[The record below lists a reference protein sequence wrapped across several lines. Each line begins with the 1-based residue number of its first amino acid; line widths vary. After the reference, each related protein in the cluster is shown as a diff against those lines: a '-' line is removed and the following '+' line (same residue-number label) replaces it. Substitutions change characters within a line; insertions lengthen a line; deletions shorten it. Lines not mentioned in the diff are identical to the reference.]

1 MIKIDISN
9 LLTLFHNIHHSIDK
23 FYLGDGF
30 IIIGSP
36 LIYSYGK
43 SLYLWGVIEKH
54 KEVYIYLVDVLTL
67 YVVDRIKV
75 SELLPNHKLVYYSGY
90 LPECQC
96 LCIGYKDIRDI
107 YSKDMVAVY
116 VEESKGTLQLRVES
130 GLYLLAILERIGT
143 IDAFMNEINEYLL

>member
-30 IIIGSP
+30 SIIGSP

-67 YVVDRIKV
+67 CVVDKIRVSKV
-75 SELLPNHKLVYYSGY
+75 LPNHKLVYYSGY
-90 LPECQC
+90 LPEC

-143 IDAFMNEINEYLL
+143 IDAFMDEINEYLL